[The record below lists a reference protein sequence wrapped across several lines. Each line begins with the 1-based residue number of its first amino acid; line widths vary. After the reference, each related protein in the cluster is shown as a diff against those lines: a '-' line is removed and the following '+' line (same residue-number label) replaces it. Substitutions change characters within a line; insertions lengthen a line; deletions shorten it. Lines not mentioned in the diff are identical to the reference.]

1 MSSKSDIYCCVP
13 GCTQKGTVDPEGN
26 RVGFFGLPNDQK
38 LRQQWLV
45 KIRRDVGP
53 HFKPSRTTKVCSLHF
68 YESDIK
74 KGIGGKKM
82 ALNEGACPS
91 RFPWRTS
98 PRKRPPPTVRTMS
111 TTRTKMQGLEESLS
125 EDQEMDEEPASSF
138 CGSCQF
144 AYRSDGRITTGSV

>member
-1 MSSKSDIYCCVP
+1 
-13 GCTQKGTVDPEGN
+13 
-26 RVGFFGLPNDQK
+26 
-38 LRQQWLV
+38 
-45 KIRRDVGP
+45 
-53 HFKPSRTTKVCSLHF
+53 
-68 YESDIK
+68 
-74 KGIGGKKM
+74 M

-138 CGSCQF
+138 CGSCDSPIETMEESRPDSYESLLKEQLQQ
-144 AYRSDGRITTGSV
+144 Y